1 MLGWFKNPHGPE
13 IKAVKQVFF
22 ALADVFD
29 AMGTDGLNNA
39 RANMISAIDE
49 SRANLTFRLFA

>member
-13 IKAVKQVFF
+13 IKAVKQVFL

-29 AMGTDGLNNA
+29 AWEQMDGT
-39 RANMISAIDE
+39 RQEPI
-49 SRANLTFRLFA
+49 